1 VTGALAAL
9 AAPMAALDPLSATFN
24 PLSATSWL
32 DAAGPVAVLLV
43 LFAETGLL
51 IGFFLPGDS
60 LLVTAG
66 LLCAVPGATGTH
78 LSLATVLPAAAIGA
92 VVGAQTGWLIGR
104 RVGPPLLERRGS
116 RLGAGIERASALL
129 ERYGYGKALVL
140 ARFIPV
146 VRTVANPLA
155 GIAGLSG
162 SRFLVLN
169 LLGGLP
175 WSLGIVLAGYLLGS
189 RVAGIDRYLLPVIA
203 VVVVVSLLPLVV
215 EVLRERRRS

>member
-1 VTGALAAL
+1 MSNPLSVLVHLSAAL
-9 AAPMAALDPLSATFN
+9 GPLPAAFN

-78 LSLATVLPAAAIGA
+78 LSLTTVLPAAAVGA

-104 RVGPPLLERRGS
+104 RAGPPLLERRGS
-116 RLGAGIERASALL
+116 RLASGIERASALL

-155 GIAGLSG
+155 GIAGLSAG
-162 SRFLVLN
+162 RFFALN

-203 VVVVVSLLPLVV
+203 VVVAVSLLPLVV
-215 EVLRERRRS
+215 EVLRERRRT